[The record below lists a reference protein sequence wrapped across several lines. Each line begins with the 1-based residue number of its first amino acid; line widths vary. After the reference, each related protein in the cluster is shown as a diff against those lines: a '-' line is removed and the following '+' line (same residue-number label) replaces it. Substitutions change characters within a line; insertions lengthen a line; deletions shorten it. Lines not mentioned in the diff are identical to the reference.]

1 MDCYKP
7 RIIYFDELTE
17 GMKIK
22 KDGRIFSV
30 MRKDESEVILGPSTY
45 HKYDTYNQGNRW
57 NKEGFDK
64 AKFKYYK
71 EQEVKS
77 YKE

>member
-30 MRKDESEVILGPSTY
+30 MKKDESEVILGPSAY
-45 HKYDTYNQGNRW
+45 HKYDTYNQGNSW
-57 NKEGFDK
+57 NKEDFDK
-64 AKFKYYK
+64 AKFKYYT
-71 EQEVKS
+71 EQAVKS

>member
-30 MRKDESEVILGPSTY
+30 MKKDESEVILGPSTY

-57 NKEGFDK
+57 NKEDFDK
-64 AKFKYYK
+64 AKFKHYK